1 MYTLILSSICA
12 AAVTQG
18 VSPEP
23 AAKAVKKP
31 NLLFIITDQQRYDA
45 LGKVGNFPFLRTPN
59 LDRLASEGAWFTHA
73 YTPCAVSGPARACL
87 LTGQLVEHTNVLT
100 NELTVQDPVKNN
112 FTTEKTFDRILNENG
127 YYSEYHGK
135 WHCPIGWTDCYE
147 GFTWHK
153 KDKNNPFS
161 YEIDHLSG
169 YKSFLREKYDKRNA
183 PEGSLTDKSMFDVP
197 YFPDPID
204 RRILRGYDE
213 NGNLP
218 ESELAKRKHTQPD
231 NHGMLLIEDEDSFT
245 AYQAKETIAALK
257 RAHGQNRPF
266 NITMSINYPHS
277 PMLPTSTFHSMY
289 QCEDMPVPE
298 SIDDNMT
305 DSPYKNQNGRNALP
319 EYRDPELI
327 KYMMKN
333 YFGLV
338 SEIDYWVGK
347 VLDTLEE
354 IGERDNTIVVFVSDH
369 GEMLGAH
376 GLNGKANFY
385 EEAAH
390 VPMIV
395 SYPGKIPAGT
405 VVDAPVNS
413 IGIYAT
419 ILDYL
424 GIQDGQTH
432 RPDEP
437 SLRRF
442 IEDKKLASSKEVFA
456 VSEWPSDSVPGMM
469 IRTSEWKLMID
480 RTETAKSVD
489 ALYDM
494 VNDPY
499 ETTNLLAGPDGK
511 KYMKMARNLQMKL
524 VENLE
529 YRHSPYAESVRKR
542 ILTCGK

>member
-147 GFTWHK
+147 GFTWHR

-376 GLNGKANFY
+376 GMREKNVFY
-385 EEAAH
+385 EESAR
-390 VPMIV
+390 VPLIIRYPGAIKPCVIDDDVCTLGLFATIMDYTGIKTSKRDSESLRPFIENRKHNDFVVTEWLYNGTRQPSHMIV
-395 SYPGKIPAGT
+395 K
-405 VVDAPVNS
+405 
-413 IGIYAT
+413 
-419 ILDYL
+419 
-424 GIQDGQTH
+424 DG
-432 RPDEP
+432 
-437 SLRRF
+437 
-442 IEDKKLASSKEVFA
+442 
-456 VSEWPSDSVPGMM
+456 
-469 IRTSEWKLMID
+469 WKLFLNYSS
-480 RTETAKSVD
+480 ESPVVPV
-489 ALYDM
+489 LFDM
-494 VNDPY
+494 NSDPS
-499 ETTNLLAGPDGK
+499 ELNNLIGRHNPERGK
-511 KYMKMARNLQMKL
+511 Y
-524 VENLE
+524 LE
-529 YRHSPYAESVRKR
+529 KAEELKGLMVKWLKEKGSQYAESIKDIVF
-542 ILTCGK
+542 